1 MNLYLYLGVLIACIG
16 IFGLLAFRSLG
27 KRLISANILSSG
39 VFIYLIAGG
48 VGDPVPQA
56 LVLTGLVVSV
66 SATALAVALI
76 SLNYEQ

>member
-1 MNLYLYLGVLIACIG
+1 MSQYLILGALLSSIG
-16 IFGLLAFRSLG
+16 LFGLLGFRALG
-27 KRLISANILSSG
+27 KRLISANILASG
-39 VFIYLIAGG
+39 VFIYLVSSN

-76 SLNYEQ
+76 KLVYEQ